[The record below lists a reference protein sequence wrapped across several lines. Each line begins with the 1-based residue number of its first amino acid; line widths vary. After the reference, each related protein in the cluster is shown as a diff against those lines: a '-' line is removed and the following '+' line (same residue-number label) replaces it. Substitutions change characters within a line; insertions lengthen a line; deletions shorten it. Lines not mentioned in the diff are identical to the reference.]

1 MQIQS
6 NKASQFLEY
15 VKNYSPESQV
25 MRFLNLIDTNRKELA
40 LTTADYFLS
49 LCLDKN
55 LIGSYKTI
63 VKKLDLAEDPKYI
76 AKRDAL
82 QESVAKAVVDLKKHI
97 VSLSNNVLIKRHRD
111 LPERS

>member
-63 VKKLDLAEDPKYI
+63 VKKLDLAEDPIY
-76 AKRDAL
+76 R
-82 QESVAKAVVDLKKHI
+82 QEGRTPGKCSQGCCRPQKAHCQ
-97 VSLSNNVLIKRHRD
+97 SLEQRTN
-111 LPERS
+111 